1 MNLAIFPSRGGSL
14 TDLARSGQLHRFVAY
29 YLAAYAGPFERVL
42 YFSYA
47 REDRDL
53 PEGCE
58 LRPAPGRFHSLL
70 YGAWLPLR
78 YRDDLA
84 NCHVARVMQM
94 TGVIPAVLAKA
105 CLGLPFAATYGY
117 RYAEFLRPTRGWVRY
132 LAAIAVERLG
142 LRTADAVI
150 ATTPELADYV
160 AQWTPRERVYL
171 IPNGVDTT
179 AFRPPSRPPRN
190 DPPVALFVGR
200 LEPQKN
206 LFALLEAV
214 VTVGNMRLVLVG
226 DGSQREGLAQR
237 ARELNADVE
246 LRGVVPHEAL
256 PAILQKV
263 DLFVL
268 PSHMEGH
275 PKALLEAMS
284 VGLPCIGAD
293 VPGVRDLIRDGSTGI
308 LCAGPD
314 RASLEVGLRRF
325 LDDRE
330 TAQEMGR
337 RARKAIEA
345 EYDLSAL
352 LQREVDLLRRVA
364 VKRA

>member
-1 MNLAIFPSRGGSL
+1 VNLAILPSRGGSL
-14 TDLARSGQLHRFVAY
+14 TDLARSGQLHRFAAY
-29 YLAAYAGPFERVL
+29 YLPAYADHFERVL

-47 REDRDL
+47 REERHL
-53 PEGCE
+53 PERCE
-58 LRPAPGRFHSLL
+58 LRPAPGRLHSLL
-70 YGAWLPLR
+70 YGALLPFR

-84 NCHVARVMQM
+84 SCHVARVMQM
-94 TGVIPAVLAKA
+94 TGVIPAVLAKT
-105 CLGLPFAATYGY
+105 CLGLPFVATYGY

-142 LRTADAVI
+142 LRTANAVI
-150 ATTPELADYV
+150 VTTPELAGYV
-160 AQWTPRERVYL
+160 AQWTPRERVHL
-171 IPNGVDTT
+171 IPNGVDTA
-179 AFRPPSRPPRN
+179 AFCPPSRPPCN

-214 VTVGNMRLVLVG
+214 AAVGNMRLVLVG
-226 DGSQREGLAQR
+226 NGSQREGLAQR

-246 LRGVVPHEAL
+246 LRGVVLHEAL
-256 PAILQKV
+256 PAILQKA

-268 PSHMEGH
+268 PSKIEGH

-284 VGLPCIGAD
+284 VGLPCIGTD
-293 VPGVRDLIRDGSTGI
+293 VPGIRDSIQDGSTGI
-308 LCAGPD
+308 LCAGAD

-330 TAQEMGR
+330 TAQEMGH
-337 RARKAIEA
+337 RARTAIEA

-352 LQREVDLLRRVA
+352 LRREVDLLRRVA
-364 VKRA
+364 VRRA